1 MKKFYGMYIPKMSCI
16 QIAYNPSQLRYI
28 EILIRSLETMKIKIA
43 ILMPYEVPKGLYN
56 KAEGISC

>member
-1 MKKFYGMYIPKMSCI
+1 MSCI